1 MNTRSKRASSV
12 NFLKPYALA
21 LVLPDGTLNLAD
33 RQHSVWDY
41 SGISSAIASATVFL
55 EGVVFGP
62 GGEGFMVGPGQDGTI
77 FGPGLEG
84 VVRM

>member
-21 LVLPDGTLNLAD
+21 LVLPDGTIGQAD

-41 SGISSAIASATVFL
+41 SGISSAIIPATVFL
-55 EGVVFGP
+55 DAIVLGPGRDGVVFGP
-62 GGEGFMVGPGQDGTI
+62 G
-77 FGPGLEG
+77 LEG
-84 VVRM
+84 TVRM